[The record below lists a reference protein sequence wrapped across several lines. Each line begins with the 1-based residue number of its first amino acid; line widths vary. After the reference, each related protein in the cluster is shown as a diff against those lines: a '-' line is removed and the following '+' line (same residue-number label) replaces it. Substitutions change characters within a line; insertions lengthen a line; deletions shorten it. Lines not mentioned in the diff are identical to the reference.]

1 MPRRRGQEEE
11 LPLLLKTLQEREGLL
26 PEGKLAQPP
35 EGELVLPQGA
45 PLLPGELKRTVP
57 WTEEA
62 LEHFQP
68 QEVVALQPPVA
79 DRQEEKTVPWL
90 GELGQASSL
99 AVLQQKEVLQ
109 KRAWHQR
116 WHPERQASGV
126 LRRRRELQQ
135 QALERRW
142 ALLRLQ
148 ERKEPPLLR
157 QEGLQRKFQVLGFC
171 PCSTLLPFY

>member
-45 PLLPGELKRTVP
+45 PLLPRELKRTVP
-57 WTEEA
+57 WTEGA

-99 AVLQQKEVLQ
+99 AVLQKEVLQ

-126 LRRRRELQQ
+126 LRRRRELPQ

-157 QEGLQRKFQVLGFC
+157 QEGLPRKFQVLGFC